1 MSSPSPSA
9 AAATPQDWWMYHG
22 DPAHSGCVA
31 AGSSDIS
38 STTVGGLAKLHDV
51 ELAGAVLGVPAVV
64 GGYVYVGTANS
75 HLSHGSNG
83 GAFYKV
89 ALATGSIEATF
100 LWDIPTDERDSHGF
114 TGMGCSPAV
123 ANGLVYFCAFNG
135 KLYCLSAS
143 DLSLQWVTDLRY
155 ADPLHNQ
162 PVTNNLGSDED
173 PVAAGWSSPVVAN
186 GKVYVGMGEGE
197 NPELFG
203 FIYCLD
209 GTTGDVDWIFCT
221 CQFQA
226 GVDNQ
231 PNQLPVQVLR
241 NPPPP
246 GFTVFQGEPVS
257 RGCSIWSSIAYDQT
271 LNRVYATI
279 GNPMPEP
286 LFGNDGQPLPALPR
300 AGYCYGIL
308 SLDAATGAF
317 QGFWQ
322 APAASSYRA
331 TDIDI
336 DFAGSPMLFNRP
348 DGTRAVAAG
357 CKNGGFF
364 VLNAA
369 TLQPFDNT
377 GQNPPQSW
385 RQLLPYDTSGNQ
397 ICTVDAHVP
406 PTNGQLNPQVTNAQ
420 SNAVQ
425 QENFYGT
432 YSTPAVHPTLNLLFI
447 GLGGSNDNLVAA
459 GIDSQSTPFMRGMH
473 SDTLVDAWPL
483 SPISFPTVEGTVT
496 VNAYTGSTPPMYT
509 NPAECALSLPVVVN
523 DLVLCATTHVSL
535 YAFNAAD
542 GTPVWSE
549 QIGMQTLGLNGGYG
563 FCFGPAVYGDYVVA
577 GALVNGMD
585 GGLLRIYSL
594 PQPA

>member
-1 MSSPSPSA
+1 
-9 AAATPQDWWMYHG
+9 MYHG

-31 AGSSDIS
+31 PGSSGIDS
-38 STTVGGLAKLHDV
+38 GSVATLKQLHDV
-51 ELAGAVLGVPAVV
+51 TLAGPILGVPAVV
-64 GGYVYVGTANS
+64 GGFAYVGTANS
-75 HLSHGSNG
+75 HRSPGANG
-83 GAFYKV
+83 GGFYKV
-89 ALATGSIEATF
+89 ELSTGTIAASF
-100 LWDIPTDERDSHGF
+100 LWDIPVGERDSHGF

-123 ANGLVYFCAFNG
+123 ADGRVFFSAFNG
-135 KLYCLSAS
+135 KLYCLDAD
-143 DLSLQWVTDLRY
+143 DLSLLWLTDLRY

-162 PVTNNLGSDED
+162 PVNNALGTDSD

-203 FIYCLD
+203 FVYCLD
-209 GTTGDVDWIFCT
+209 AATGDVSWIFCT

-231 PNQLPVQVLR
+231 PNQLPIQVVR
-241 NPPPP
+241 NAPPP
-246 GFTVFQGEPVS
+246 GFTVFDGEPVS
-257 RGCSIWSSIAYDQT
+257 RGCSIWSSPAYDAG
-271 LNRVYATI
+271 LDRIYLTI

-286 LFGNDGQPLPALPR
+286 LFGGDGEPLPALPR
-300 AGYCYGIL
+300 PGYCYGIL
-308 SLDAATGAF
+308 ALDAPTGAVK
-317 QGFWQ
+317 GFWQ
-322 APAASSYRA
+322 APAASSYRT

-336 DFAGSPMLFNRP
+336 DFAGSPMLFDRP

-364 VLNAA
+364 VLDAA
-369 TLQPFDNT
+369 TLQPFAND

-406 PTNGQLNPQVTNAQ
+406 SSNSQLNPQVTNAQ

-432 YSTPAVHPTLNLLFI
+432 YSTPAVHPSLNLLFI

-459 GIDSQSTPFMRGMH
+459 GIDSQSTPFMRAMR
-473 SDTLVDAWPL
+473 SDTLVDAWPM
-483 SPISFPTVEGTVT
+483 SPIQIQTVEGTVT

-509 NPAECALSLPVVVN
+509 NPAECALSLPVVCN
-523 DLVLCATTHVSL
+523 DLVFCATTHVSL
-535 YAFNAAD
+535 YAFDAATGKPLWAD
-542 GTPVWSE
+542 
-549 QIGMQTLGLNGGYG
+549 QMGMQTLGLNGGYG
-563 FCFGPAVYGDYVVA
+563 FCFGPAIWGSYVVA
-577 GALVNGMD
+577 GALVNGLD
-585 GGLLRIYSL
+585 GGLLRIWSL
-594 PQPA
+594 QPPPA